1 MAIFNKPASA
11 KRTVLALAVGLAA
24 SAMLMTSVASAETYE
39 KRLQNA
45 GSGEPVMTGYGECWN
60 AMGGMEGP
68 IEACGDKMPEPES
81 TLEVVATETAATMT
95 AMVAEKIT
103 IAATMLFGFDS
114 AELSDDAMAV
124 IDERIERLRGEAQ
137 LTSPMR
143 IEGHTDS
150 TGPES
155 YNQNLSVRR
164 AQAVADYIAANAPNV
179 SEADMEIVGMGESNP
194 VASNSTRE
202 GRAQN
207 RRVDIFAEG
216 EIKK

>member
-1 MAIFNKPASA
+1 MAKFNKTSSA
-11 KRTVLALAVGLAA
+11 KRTALAVAIAA
-24 SAMLMTSVASAETYE
+24 SAMLLTSAATAENRLEAAAS
-39 KRLQNA
+39 
-45 GSGEPVMTGYGECWN
+45 GGPVMTGYGECWN
-60 AMGGMEGP
+60 AAGGMEGP
-68 IEACGDKMPEPES
+68 IEACGDVMPQPEA
-81 TLEVVATETAATMT
+81 TLEVVATDTAASMT

-114 AELSDDAMAV
+114 AELSDDAMAI

-137 LTSPMR
+137 LTSAMR
-143 IEGHTDS
+143 VEGHTDS

-207 RRVDIFAEG
+207 RRVDIYAEG
-216 EIKK
+216 EVKK